1 MTDTQIETA
10 RRNKDIYNLRQQGVD
25 VKEIAKEFGITTVRV
40 YQITNSYK
48 PEPSTS
54 YPETK
59 DCFPDAFWW
68 SRWLIKPLQKHTKTF
83 TGRSFQ
89 SSLIVKT
96 LECTSNGVKLATQ

>member
-48 PEPSTS
+48 PEPQ
-54 YPETK
+54 PV
-59 DCFPDAFWW
+59 
-68 SRWLIKPLQKHTKTF
+68 IQKPRTVFQMLF
-83 TGRSFQ
+83 GGR
-89 SSLIVKT
+89 
-96 LECTSNGVKLATQ
+96 GG